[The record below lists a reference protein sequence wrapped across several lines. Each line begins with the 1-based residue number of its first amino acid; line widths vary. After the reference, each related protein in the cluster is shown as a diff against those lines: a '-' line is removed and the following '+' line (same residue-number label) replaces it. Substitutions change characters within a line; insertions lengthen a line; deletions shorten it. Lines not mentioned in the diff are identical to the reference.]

1 MQRSILLPEKEVSLW
16 SPGGHRSKTPG
27 LGKKSIIS
35 CIGWNSA
42 ACENTSWLWQVM
54 TSSYVKIRTK
64 TNQVD
69 FDARATLSSDTVK
82 D

>member
-54 TSSYVKIRTK
+54 
-64 TNQVD
+64 
-69 FDARATLSSDTVK
+69 
-82 D
+82 